1 MTIIAT
7 LADIAENYQ
16 ADGNYEPGTV
26 VDFGG
31 EKEITLAGRDSRRV
45 AGVIST
51 SPSQIMNGSLKGQNV
66 LPVALVGRVP
76 CKVVGPVVKG
86 DLMISAGFGYAY
98 AHPNPQTGQV
108 IGKALADHNS
118 AKGVIEIV
126 VGRV

>member
-1 MTIIAT
+1 MSVISL

-31 EKEITLAGRDSRRV
+31 EKEVTIATRDSRKV
-45 AGVIST
+45 AGVVST
-51 SPSQIMNGSLKGQNV
+51 SPAQIMNGALKGQNV
-66 LPVALVGRVP
+66 LPIALIGRVP

-86 DLMISAGFGYAY
+86 DLMISAGFGYACS
-98 AHPNPQTGQV
+98 HPNPQTGQV